1 MVVGTRVRETYLFG
15 PFRLEGEERL
25 LVRGDTPVPL
35 TPKVFDILLTLVRN
49 SGRLVDKDALMQ
61 AVWPDTCVEESSF
74 TRNVSTLRKALGLQ
88 PDGSP
93 YIETVTRC
101 GYRFRAPVVTAAS
114 DGPCRTLAVLPFR
127 HMGPGDG
134 DDTLGFGLADALIT
148 RLSNIA
154 EITVRPTSAVMRYV
168 ERQHEAVD
176 AGRELGVEAV
186 LDGHIQQNG
195 DRFRLTVQFLRV
207 DDGKPLWAG
216 KFDSSEPDVFAL
228 QDSIADRVAIALEL
242 KLTTH
247 QRELLRKR
255 HTSSPEAYHLC
266 EKGRYQMR
274 KFGISTSGLEYLKQ
288 AIQIDPEYALA
299 YAELGL
305 AYFMNGPYMMAADE
319 AIAQARRNIDMALEL
334 DPSLTDARTAAAM
347 FGFWIDWKRLETDAL
362 YGALVASDPNS
373 VMTRHGY
380 AWYLVAMGRFE
391 EAERELAHALR
402 LDPLSPV
409 LHVDRGLPRY
419 FAGDHS
425 VALVLFRQAIEFEP
439 HFWYAL
445 YRAAPAHVLNGEIAR
460 GIDLLRKCSDMVGG
474 GAPEIDLS
482 LAWALAMAGEC
493 RGAEQI
499 VSRYSDR
506 IQPPWISAYEI
517 AAVHVALGDSTSAF
531 EWLETACNERD
542 RWLGWI
548 AVDPRFDRLRNDARF
563 STVLRRAGFAVH
575 AR

>member
-274 KFGISTSGLEYLKQ
+274 KFGISTS
-288 AIQIDPEYALA
+288 
-299 YAELGL
+299 
-305 AYFMNGPYMMAADE
+305 
-319 AIAQARRNIDMALEL
+319 
-334 DPSLTDARTAAAM
+334 
-347 FGFWIDWKRLETDAL
+347 
-362 YGALVASDPNS
+362 
-373 VMTRHGY
+373 
-380 AWYLVAMGRFE
+380 
-391 EAERELAHALR
+391 
-402 LDPLSPV
+402 
-409 LHVDRGLPRY
+409 
-419 FAGDHS
+419 
-425 VALVLFRQAIEFEP
+425 
-439 HFWYAL
+439 
-445 YRAAPAHVLNGEIAR
+445 
-460 GIDLLRKCSDMVGG
+460 
-474 GAPEIDLS
+474 
-482 LAWALAMAGEC
+482 
-493 RGAEQI
+493 
-499 VSRYSDR
+499 
-506 IQPPWISAYEI
+506 
-517 AAVHVALGDSTSAF
+517 
-531 EWLETACNERD
+531 
-542 RWLGWI
+542 
-548 AVDPRFDRLRNDARF
+548 
-563 STVLRRAGFAVH
+563 
-575 AR
+575 